1 MTQAQTGGQGK
12 RSASFC
18 AQTTVGVLLKSWQG
32 AGLQGVEEF
41 TKTEASQLS
50 STVKRKRIQITL
62 LKTLLPMSSE
72 PINAAITTFQS
83 YARSN
88 AIN

>member
-1 MTQAQTGGQGK
+1 MVRGN
-12 RSASFC
+12 
-18 AQTTVGVLLKSWQG
+18 AQTTVGVMLKSWQG

-41 TKTEASQLS
+41 TKTEVSQLS

-72 PINAAITTFQS
+72 PINAAITTFQC